1 VSNPRWPIEVYA
13 QDLNKAIPASVQIAG
28 GVPILQKSF
37 NNQPFNPT
45 NDGGEAVIQIT
56 GSYIVQTTD
65 SLVVVNLAAP
75 GTVTLFLPAAG
86 DRNGLILGI
95 ADWAGN
101 ATINLSPSPGEYIM
115 GLATVAG
122 LPAGVAAQLQSA
134 AQGLGTGVSVYLRP
148 ISSLSGWVNV

>member
-1 VSNPRWPIEVYA
+1 MSNPRWPIENYG
-13 QDLNKAIPASVQIAG
+13 QDLNKAIPAGIQIVA
-28 GVPILQKSF
+28 GVPILQKSL
-37 NNQPFNPT
+37 NNQPYNPT
-45 NDGGEAVIQIT
+45 NDGGEAVVQIS
-56 GSYIVQTTD
+56 GSYTVQTTD

-75 GTVTLFLPAAG
+75 GTVTLFLPAAA

-101 ATINLSPSPGEYIM
+101 AIINLSPSPGEYIM
-115 GLATVAG
+115 GLSAVSG

-148 ISSLSGWVNV
+148 ISSLDGWVNV